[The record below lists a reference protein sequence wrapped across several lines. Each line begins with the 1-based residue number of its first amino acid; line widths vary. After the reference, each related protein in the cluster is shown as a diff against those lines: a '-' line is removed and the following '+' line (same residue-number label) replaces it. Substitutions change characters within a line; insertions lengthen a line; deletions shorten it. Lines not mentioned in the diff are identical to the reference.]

1 MSSSDAF
8 APLPSPWAL
17 DELEQTDVF
26 MPMHDMHIDSGHA
39 AATAHGAP
47 CDSDRQR
54 MNAEVDAMVAERLAQ
69 LRPRIEL
76 EALARGHA
84 AGLAEAE
91 QNGQQQIARVLQA
104 LIEATSSVQA
114 HEQRWLG
121 NIEENLAASAV
132 TIARHLIQ
140 RELTAEPSVI
150 TDLVGRSLQ
159 QFPLERNITVRLHP
173 DDLAIVHEAIARDA
187 LLGVRDVRW
196 HADSHIVRGGCLV
209 DGRER
214 VLDGRIDTALE
225 RAYRTLGQVLA

>member
-1 MSSSDAF
+1 M
-8 APLPSPWAL
+8 PSPWAL
-17 DELEQTDVF
+17 DELEESDVF
-26 MPMHDMHIDSGHA
+26 MPMHDMHPDSGNEA
-39 AATAHGAP
+39 ESAEGA
-47 CDSDRQR
+47 SFSADRQR

-69 LRPRIEL
+69 IRASIESD
-76 EALARGHA
+76 AFARGHA

-91 QNGQQQIARVLQA
+91 QNSQQQLSRVLQA
-104 LIEATSSVQA
+104 LIEATSLVQA

-150 TDLVGRSLQ
+150 TDLVARSLQ
-159 QFPLERNITVRLHP
+159 QFPLERNVTVRLHP
-173 DDLAIVHEAIARDA
+173 DDLAIVHEAIARDE

-196 HADSHIVRGGCLV
+196 HADSHVVRGGCLV

>member
-8 APLPSPWAL
+8 RQPAPSAWAL
-17 DELEQTDVF
+17 DELETTDVF
-26 MPMHDMHIDSGHA
+26 LSMPGFGAIEEVTDSQPVADSVEEDSVSFDA
-39 AATAHGAP
+39 AVA
-47 CDSDRQR
+47 QR
-54 MNAEVDAMVAERLAQ
+54 LEA
-69 LRPRIEL
+69 LRPRIEADAF
-76 EALARGHA
+76 ERGRV
-84 AGLAEAE
+84 AGREESE
-91 QNGQQQIARVLQA
+91 QSAHEQLSRVLQA
-104 LIEATSSVQA
+104 LVEATQLLHA

-121 NIEENLAASAV
+121 NVEENLAAAAV

-150 TDLVGRSLQ
+150 TDLVSRSLS

-173 DDLAIVHEAIARDA
+173 DDLTVVQSAMTRDEAFAAQARE
-187 LLGVRDVRW
+187 VRW
-196 HADSHIVRGGCLV
+196 NADAHIVRGGCLV